1 MKFLPLIWAA
11 VMRKPTRTIL
21 TLLSVMVAF
30 MLFGLTIGMNAT
42 FDKVAANAHDDRI
55 WTNMRFGGG
64 PDGTP
69 LAVAGQIAQ
78 LPGVAKVGY
87 FGGLGGYHEDKR
99 NRAFAL
105 MADDKFG
112 TIFPDWPIT
121 PAQWTQ
127 LHQTR
132 NGILVSRLQADHWHL
147 KVGDIFTLVSPQI
160 KRADGKAWD
169 MKVIAVT
176 DDVPYITNGFLIG
189 NYEYFNKA
197 QALAKQD
204 KIGQIITQVSD
215 PSQTAAIAQ
224 RIDAHFANSTNPTQ
238 STTEKAALDISNSGL
253 DLATLDRKIAL
264 AGMFMVLFLTANGI
278 AQSVR
283 ERLAEFA
290 TLKTIGFS
298 DAQVM
303 LLVFLEAALPCL
315 IGAALGVG
323 LAAFLSGQLPKLF
336 SPAQGGVP
344 LPTMTVMVFV
354 WAAISA
360 SAVAL
365 ISAALPALR
374 LKRMD
379 IATAL
384 SGRAA

>member
-30 MLFGLTIGMNAT
+30 TLFGLTIGMNAT
-42 FDKVAANAHDDRI
+42 FDKVAAAAHDDRI
-55 WTNMRFGGG
+55 FTNQRFF
-64 PDGTP
+64 GTGMS
-69 LAVAGQIAQ
+69 LAQAGQIAQ
-78 LPGVAKVGY
+78 LPGIARVAYLDV
-87 FGGLGGYHEDKR
+87 LTGYHGNER

-105 MADDKFG
+105 MVDENYGKMY
-112 TIFPDWPIT
+112 PEWPIS
-121 PAQWTQ
+121 PAQWDM
-127 LHQTR
+127 LHKTR
-132 NGILVSRLQADHWHL
+132 DGVLISRIQAEHWRL
-147 KVGDIFTLVSPQI
+147 KPGDTFTIVSPQN

-169 MKVIAVT
+169 LKVLTVVPDIAYMT
-176 DDVPYITNGFLIG
+176 GGFMLG

-197 QALAKQD
+197 LPLTKQD
-204 KIGQIITQVSD
+204 KIGQIATQVSD
-215 PSQTAAIAQ
+215 PTRTAAIAQ
-224 RIDAHFANSTNPTQ
+224 RIDAHFANSASATQ
-238 STTEKAALDISNSGL
+238 STTEKAALDISSNGL
-253 DLATLDRKIAL
+253 DLAELDRKIAL

-290 TLKTIGFS
+290 TLKTIGFT
-298 DAQVM
+298 DRAVVQ
-303 LLVFLEAALPCL
+303 LVFLEAALPCL
-315 IGAALGVG
+315 LGAVLGVG
-323 LAAFLSGQLPKLF
+323 LAAFLSGQLPRLF
-336 SPAQGGVP
+336 PPGQGTPP
-344 LPTMTVMVFV
+344 LPTMTVMVFA
-354 WAAISA
+354 WAGVAA
-360 SAVAL
+360 VLVAL

>member
-30 MLFGLTIGMNAT
+30 TLFGITIGMNAT
-42 FDKVAANAHDDRI
+42 FDKVAAGAHDDRI
-55 WTNMRFGGG
+55 WTNQRFF
-64 PDGTP
+64 GTGMP
-69 LAVAGQIAQ
+69 LAQAGQTAQ
-78 LPGVAKVGY
+78 LPGIARVGY
-87 FGGLGGYHEDKR
+87 FGGLGGYHENER

-105 MADDKFG
+105 MVDDNFG
-112 TIFPDWPIT
+112 KLFPEWPIA
-121 PAQWTQ
+121 PGQWDM
-127 LHQTR
+127 LHKTR
-132 NGILVSRLQADHWHL
+132 NGVVISRIQADHWHL
-147 KVGDIFTLVSPQI
+147 KPGDIFTIISPQN

-169 MKVIAVT
+169 LKILAVV
-176 DDVPYITNGFLIG
+176 DDVPYMTGGFMVG

-197 QALAKQD
+197 LPLAKQD
-204 KIGQIITQVSD
+204 KIGQMMVQVSD

-224 RIDAHFANSTNPTQ
+224 RIDDHFANSPTSTQ
-238 STTEKAALDISNSGL
+238 STTEKAALDISTNGL
-253 DLATLDRKIAL
+253 DLITLDREIAL

-298 DAQVM
+298 DGNVVA
-303 LLVFLEAALPCL
+303 LVFLEAALPCL
-315 IGAALGVG
+315 IGALLGVG
-323 LAAFLSGQLPKLF
+323 LAAFLSGLLPTLF
-336 SPAQGGVP
+336 PPGQGTPP
-344 LPTMTVMVFV
+344 LPTMTAMVFV

-360 SAVAL
+360 CVVAL
-365 ISAALPALR
+365 ISAAMPALR
-374 LKRMD
+374 LARMD

-384 SGRAA
+384 SGRAT